1 MLRLD
6 EVLET
11 WHNKTKREMTEEI
24 SELSSPQLETQNRE
38 TLRGCV
44 KFTPTDA
51 LGTEAW
57 MIEVR
62 KTK

>member
-11 WHNKTKREMTEEI
+11 WHNKTKGEMTEEI

-38 TLRGCV
+38 ILRGCV

-51 LGTEAW
+51 LGIEVW
-57 MIEVR
+57 MNEVR
-62 KTK
+62 KKK